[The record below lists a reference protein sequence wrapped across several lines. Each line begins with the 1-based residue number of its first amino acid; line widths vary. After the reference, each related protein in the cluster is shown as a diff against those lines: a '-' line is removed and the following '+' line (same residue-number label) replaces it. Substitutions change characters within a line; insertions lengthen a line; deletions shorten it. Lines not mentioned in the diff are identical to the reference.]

1 MCGPKYIDGE
11 GVLNGMSVIFKN
23 ISGSR
28 NMTGKV
34 FPVLFLCGAA
44 MCVVANKAGLAD
56 DDGIPDLAHPLVAE
70 SPTPD
75 TELRFEYIL
84 IETDTADELE
94 INPEGEFAIMPG
106 VSIEVDIPYKF
117 RDPSDGSGSQDNLDV
132 AEIAL
137 KLARG
142 MSATSLLGG
151 GLEVELPTGDD
162 GKDIGSNN
170 ELIVKPFLD
179 GGFIDGSF
187 EYIGFFGLEFPFNQD
202 SLTESEKDL
211 GLEYNLAMAYWLQPR
226 LRGIFEVD
234 GELVV
239 IGDDNES
246 VINASWGAIG
256 SPIKGVPLEV
266 GIGMS
271 VPITRDRDFDQ
282 KAIISLLYQF

>member
-1 MCGPKYIDGE
+1 MLDSIGT
-11 GVLNGMSVIFKN
+11 IFKN
-23 ISGSR
+23 ISGSKSMADR
-28 NMTGKV
+28 V
-34 FPVLFLCGAA
+34 IPVLLL
-44 MCVVANKAGLAD
+44 CVVAMCALASKVGWAD

-75 TELRFEYIL
+75 TEFRFEYIVT
-84 IETDTADELE
+84 ETSSADELE

-142 MSATSLLGG
+142 VSTTSLLGG
-151 GLEVELPTGDD
+151 GLELELPTGDD
-162 GKDIGSNN
+162 GKDIGSNS
-170 ELIVKPFLD
+170 EIIVKPFLD
-179 GGFIDGSF
+179 GGFIDGPF
-187 EYIGFFGLEFPFNQD
+187 EYIGFFGLEFPFNED
-202 SLTESEKDL
+202 ALTEAEKDL

-226 LRGIFEVD
+226 LRGIFELD

-246 VINASWGAIG
+246 VINASWGFIG

-271 VPITRDRDFDQ
+271 APITRDRDFDQ
-282 KAIISLLYQF
+282 KIIISLLYQF